1 MDVYK
6 TCTEND
12 YVPMPN
18 PASPLTMEEV
28 DEVSVMSSTLV
39 DYVNSS
45 LEGFISG
52 TMPLENWDTFVK
64 ECESKGS
71 KQLEELYN
79 EAWARK

>member
-1 MDVYK
+1 
-6 TCTEND
+6 
-12 YVPMPN
+12 MPN

-64 ECESKGS
+64 E
-71 KQLEELYN
+71 LPV
-79 EAWARK
+79 